1 MVICYIFHLVCEL
14 KIIILPPL
22 KSFQWVG
29 WEVGGCIWIYNI
41 SSWAFQSWI
50 HSFEHQRRAGAK
62 LDNHWSD
69 QMSKFFRWYFKIIFI
84 HLLYHDTLKFSVN
97 FDCIMIQ
104 WVSISKMKEAWN
116 GSILLHLSCLYHF
129 GYVHWMYHDTFK
141 LWICIECIMIQSRV
155 KPEILSSNCVLI
167 RKPRSVQICTIM
179 PLDLMPSNV
188 H

>member
-1 MVICYIFHLVCEL
+1 MVGRSVVAFEFITLAHE
-14 KIIILPPL
+14 PL
-22 KSFQWVG
+22 GVEFIALSLSVYQF
-29 WEVGGCIWIYNI
+29 
-41 SSWAFQSWI
+41 
-50 HSFEHQRRAGAK
+50 
-62 LDNHWSD
+62 
-69 QMSKFFRWYFKIIFI
+69 SKFIRWYFKIIFI

-104 WVSISKMKEAWN
+104 WVSITKMKEAWN

-167 RKPRSVQICTIM
+167 RKLP
-179 PLDLMPSNV
+179 PGPGLDLELDNIFFRKFKWTLKRF
-188 H
+188 

>member
-14 KIIILPPL
+14 KIIIL
-22 KSFQWVG
+22 
-29 WEVGGCIWIYNI
+29 
-41 SSWAFQSWI
+41 
-50 HSFEHQRRAGAK
+50 K

-116 GSILLHLSCLYHF
+116 GSIFLHLSCLYHF

-141 LWICIECIMIQSRV
+141 LWINIECIMIQSRV

-167 RKPRSVQICTIM
+167 RKLLSVHHIAVAGKERQVMWLTCV
-179 PLDLMPSNV
+179 PS
-188 H
+188 HGMDHPSWGM

>member
-1 MVICYIFHLVCEL
+1 MPSWFHNYLCQTPTNACTRFPAL
-14 KIIILPPL
+14 RA
-22 KSFQWVG
+22 W
-29 WEVGGCIWIYNI
+29 
-41 SSWAFQSWI
+41 QSLI
-50 HSFEHQRRAGAK
+50 
-62 LDNHWSD
+62 WSD
-69 QMSKFFRWYFKIIFI
+69 QMSKFFKWYFKIIFI

-141 LWICIECIMIQSRV
+141 LWINIECIMIQSRV

-167 RKPRSVQICTIM
+167 RKPRTVQTDTQPIYIIEH
-179 PLDLMPSNV
+179 LYIQFAV
-188 H
+188 F

>member
-1 MVICYIFHLVCEL
+1 MVISFIWYVSWKRM

-22 KSFQWVG
+22 KSFQWFVG
-29 WEVGGCIWIYNI
+29 RLVG
-41 SSWAFQSWI
+41 AFEFI
-50 HSFEHQRRAGAK
+50 TLAHEPLRVEFIALRRAGAK

-167 RKPRSVQICTIM
+167 RKPHTVTNDRIERCCYC
-179 PLDLMPSNV
+179 
-188 H
+188 

>member
-1 MVICYIFHLVCEL
+1 MRISYFRIFHKVIQ
-14 KIIILPPL
+14 KVIILPPL

-41 SSWAFQSWI
+41 SSWAFESWN
-50 HSFEHQRRAGAK
+50 HSFEQRS
-62 LDNHWSD
+62 LSLSVY
-69 QMSKFFRWYFKIIFI
+69 QFSKFIRWYFKIIFI

-104 WVSISKMKEAWN
+104 WVSITKMKEAWN

-155 KPEILSSNCVLI
+155 KPEILSMCSLENCVRRGHFPYVI
-167 RKPRSVQICTIM
+167 TE
-179 PLDLMPSNV
+179 DLKCIES
-188 H
+188 HFEHF